1 MGKIASVIQF
11 TGRTGNVVGVT
22 GQNGDIYLR
31 VHKKHI
37 NDKNS
42 AEQVANRVKF
52 ALAGSLSKL
61 IKSDLIYGISGSGK
75 RERRQRWQKLLIK
88 KMTTTAVDGTV
99 TATLAPSDM
108 ILSEGAFC
116 AGISVSSVTVGDGK
130 VSMTVSMS
138 DTVSQLLMV
147 AVFADSRNGGFTAV
161 DSGVATESGSF
172 EIPLPSSEFEVAN
185 LYAIPITQSE
195 RLAGV
200 NYGNEVDAE
209 GQTVSSYA
217 TSAEYYN
224 SNRYQWMHSVFV
236 GSFSA
241 S

>member
-22 GQNGDIYLR
+22 GPNGDIYLR

-42 AEQVANRVKF
+42 AEQIATRVKF

-61 IKSDLIYGISGSGK
+61 IPSDLIYGMSGNG
-75 RERRQRWQKLLIK
+75 RRGRRQRWQKLLMK

-99 TATLAPSDM
+99 TATLAPSDL
-108 ILSEGAFC
+108 IFSEGAYC
-116 AGISVSSVTVGDGK
+116 AGTSVSGVTVADGK
-130 VSMTVSMS
+130 VSMSVSLS
-138 DTVSQLLMV
+138 DRVSQLLMV
-147 AVFADSRNGGFTAV
+147 AVFAKSRSGGFSAV
-161 DSGVATESGSF
+161 DSAVATESGSL
-172 EIPLPSSEFEVAN
+172 EIPLPDSEFTVAN
-185 LYAIPITQSE
+185 LYAIPITQNEQLS
-195 RLAGV
+195 GV
-200 NYGNEVDAE
+200 YYGNEVNAE
-209 GQTVSSYA
+209 GESVSSYA
-217 TSAEYYN
+217 TTAEYYN
-224 SNRYQWMHSVFV
+224 SNRYQWMNSVFV